1 MAPIIERENAE
12 FQELLALKTNRLK
25 RTRERAF
32 FVEGVRSL
40 NLARETGW
48 EFAALYARAPA
59 LLSEWA
65 RTFLTTGRGALIRHL
80 SEELMAKVSD
90 KEDPSELVA
99 VVRQRADSLERIPLT
114 EQSIVLVLD
123 RPASPGNLGSI
134 LRSADAFGVSGIIV
148 TGHAVDLYDP
158 QTIRASTGSCFAVP
172 AIRLPGPEG
181 VLAWVEASRARFPGL
196 GLIGTDEGGGASLW
210 NWALPAPAVIVL
222 GNEQSGLSRT
232 WREACAELV
241 SIPMVG
247 RASSLNVS
255 CAASIV
261 LAEAYRQ
268 RQGLLRRGSAPPR

>member
-1 MAPIIERENAE
+1 MPPIIERENAE

-48 EFAALYARAPA
+48 EFVALYARAPA

-65 RTFLTTGRGALIRHL
+65 RSFLTIGRGSLIRHL

-99 VVRQRADSLERIPLT
+99 VVRQRDDSLERIPLT
-114 EQSIVLVLD
+114 EQSLVLVLD

-134 LRSADAFGVSGIIV
+134 LRSADAFGVSGVIV

-172 AIRLPGPEG
+172 AIRLPGPEA
-181 VLAWVEASRARFPGL
+181 VLAWVEASRALFPHL
-196 GLIGTDEGGGASLW
+196 GLIGTDEGGGTSLW
-210 NWALPAPAVIVL
+210 DWALPAPVIIVL

-232 WREACAELV
+232 WREACETIVA
-241 SIPMVG
+241 IPMTG
-247 RASSLNVS
+247 QASSLNVS

-261 LAEAYRQ
+261 LAEGYRQ
-268 RQGLLRRGSAPPR
+268 RQGLTRVNTV